1 MGKTVKAMKYEIETN
16 NWDCLM
22 AKAFR
27 NEMARK
33 WDESLQM
40 ANAQNIDKSDFDV
53 YWEEAL
59 DNLADFQLQ
68 VIRQYRERW
77 DRKSMYGTWD

>member
-1 MGKTVKAMKYEIETN
+1 MGQTVKAMIYKIETN
-16 NWDCLM
+16 DWDCLM

-33 WDESLQM
+33 WAESLQM
-40 ANAQNIDKSDFDV
+40 ASSPFSDKSSFEI
-53 YWEEAL
+53 YWAEEI
-59 DNLADFQLQ
+59 DQLADFQLQ

-77 DRKSMYGTWD
+77 ERKSMYGTWD